1 MPYDHQF
8 AEPLLRDV
16 EAAEILACS
25 RATFWQRVADG
36 TVPRPIKFGGA
47 SRWPL
52 SEILAVV
59 EKAKAVRDL
68 LRS

>member
-1 MPYDHQF
+1 MPHDHHL

-25 RATFWQRVADG
+25 RATLWRRVADG
-36 TVPRPIKFGGA
+36 TVPPPIKFGGA

-68 LRS
+68 LRL